1 VHPGQAEEAGMLP
14 LLDVLPRCCYS
25 ENDTHQDK
33 YGLLQGLRD
42 LQSSVPGPSDNYGVI
57 PFQIINMVKKNSQ
70 ANIRLLDGNQ
80 AAAEGVRLSRVQVI
94 AAYPI
99 TPQTPVTEVLSE
111 FVERGDLKSEYIAV
125 ESEHSVMAVCTSASL
140 VGARTFTATSAHG
153 LAYMHEMLHW
163 AAGARLPIV
172 LACVNRA
179 LGAPWNILND
189 QQDSISQR
197 DTGWIQ
203 LYARNNQE
211 ILDTIIQAYKIAE
224 TVYVP
229 VMVCYDGYILS
240 HTEMPVEV
248 PSQAKV
254 DKFLPPYKP
263 HTTLDPANPKN
274 YNLVTLADP
283 RVNAEGV
290 LCHGYMELRYLLQEA
305 LQNSAETISKVGE
318 EFGKLFGRDYSD
330 MFWQDDMENADIVIV
345 AMGSLAMEATVAAE
359 MLRKEGNKVGVLG
372 LRTFRPFP
380 KAALSKALKKT
391 RLITVFDKNISYGAE
406 GATCSEIKSALY
418 GSKTEAVIRNFIVG
432 LGGRDVK
439 ARELA
444 DAVRSALPA
453 MKSGALNSEH
463 PEWICYI

>member
-1 VHPGQAEEAGMLP
+1 M
-14 LLDVLPRCCYS
+14 
-25 ENDTHQDK
+25 
-33 YGLLQGLRD
+33 
-42 LQSSVPGPSDNYGVI
+42 
-57 PFQIINMVKKNSQ
+57 
-70 ANIRLLDGNQ
+70 LDGNQ
-80 AAAEGVRLSRVQVI
+80 AAAEGAKLSRVQVI

-99 TPQTPVTEVLSE
+99 TPQTPVTETLSE
-111 FVERGDLKSEYIAV
+111 FVERGDLKAEYVAV
-125 ESEHSVMAVCTSASL
+125 ESEHSAMAVCTSASL

-163 AAGARLPIV
+163 AAGARLPVV
-172 LACVNRA
+172 LTCVNRA
-179 LGAPWNILND
+179 IGAPWNILND

-224 TVYVP
+224 TVFVP
-229 VMVCYDGYILS
+229 VMVCYDGYVLS
-240 HTEMPVEV
+240 HTEMPVQV
-248 PSQAKV
+248 PSQEEV

-283 RVNAEGV
+283 RVNAEGI

-305 LQNSAETISKVGE
+305 LQNSAKTITKVGK
-318 EFGKLFGRDYSD
+318 EFGKLFGRDYAG
-330 MFWQDDMENADIVIV
+330 MFWEDDIDDADIVIV

-359 MLRKEGNKVGVLG
+359 MLREEEHKVSVLG
-372 LRTFRPFP
+372 LRVFRPFP
-380 KAALSKALKKT
+380 KAALVKALEKA
-391 RLITVFDKNISYGAE
+391 RLVAVFDKNISYGSE

-418 GSKTEAVIRNFIVG
+418 GSQTKAAIRNFIVG

-453 MKSGALNSEH
+453 MKSGALNIEY
-463 PEWICYI
+463 PEWVCYI

>member
-1 VHPGQAEEAGMLP
+1 M
-14 LLDVLPRCCYS
+14 
-25 ENDTHQDK
+25 T
-33 YGLLQGLRD
+33 
-42 LQSSVPGPSDNYGVI
+42 
-57 PFQIINMVKKNSQ
+57 KKANK

-80 AAAEGVRLSRVQVI
+80 AAAEGAKLSHVQVI

-99 TPQTPVTEVLSE
+99 TPQTPVTEALSE
-111 FVERGDLKSEYIAV
+111 FVERGDLKAEYVAV
-125 ESEHSVMAVCTSASL
+125 ESEHSAMAVCTSASM

-163 AAGARLPIV
+163 AAGARLPVV

-179 LGAPWNILND
+179 IGAPWNILND

-203 LYARNNQE
+203 IYAQNNQE
-211 ILDTIIQAYKIAE
+211 ILDSIIQAYKISE

-229 VMVCYDGYILS
+229 VMVCFDGYVLS

-248 PSQAKV
+248 PSQEDV
-254 DKFLPPYKP
+254 DSFLPPYKP
-263 HTTLDPANPKN
+263 HTILDPANPKN

-283 RVNAEGV
+283 RVNAEGT

-305 LQNSAETISKVGE
+305 LQNSAETIIKVGQ
-318 EFGKLFGRDYSD
+318 EFGELFGRNYAN
-330 MFWQDDMENADIVIV
+330 MFWEDDLDDADIIIV
-345 AMGSLAMEATVAAE
+345 AMGSLAMEAKVAAD
-359 MLRKEGNKVGVLG
+359 MLREEGHKVGVLG
-372 LRTFRPFP
+372 LRVFRPFP
-380 KAALSKALKKT
+380 KAGLAKALEKT
-391 RLITVFDKNISYGAE
+391 RLIVVFDKNISYGSE

-418 GSKTEAVIRNFIVG
+418 GSQANAAIRNFIVG

-444 DAVRSALPA
+444 DAVRKSLPS
-453 MKSGALNSEH
+453 METGPLNIEY

>member
-1 VHPGQAEEAGMLP
+1 MAKQ
-14 LLDVLPRCCYS
+14 
-25 ENDTHQDK
+25 
-33 YGLLQGLRD
+33 
-42 LQSSVPGPSDNYGVI
+42 
-57 PFQIINMVKKNSQ
+57 VKK

-80 AAAEGVRLSRVQVI
+80 AAAEGARLSRVQVI

-125 ESEHSVMAVCTSASL
+125 ESEHSALAVCTSASL

-163 AAGARLPIV
+163 AAGARLPVV
-172 LACVNRA
+172 LACANRA
-179 LGAPWNILND
+179 MGAPWNILND

-248 PSQAKV
+248 PPQETV
-254 DKFLPPYKP
+254 DSFLPPYKS
-263 HTTLDPANPKN
+263 HTTLDLANPKN

-283 RVNAEGV
+283 RVNADGV

-305 LQNSAETISKVGE
+305 LQNSTETISKVGQ
-318 EFGKLFGRDYSD
+318 EFGKLFGRDYSG
-330 MFWQDDMENADIVIV
+330 MFWQDNIDDADIIIV
-345 AMGSLAMEATVAAE
+345 AMGSLAMEAQVAAE
-359 MLRKEGNKVGVLG
+359 MLREEGNKVGVLG
-372 LRTFRPFP
+372 LRVFRPFP
-380 KAALSKALKKT
+380 KTALAKALEKA
-391 RLITVFDKNISYGAE
+391 RLVAVFDKNISYGSE

-418 GSKTEAVIRNFIVG
+418 GSKTEAVIRNYIVG

-444 DAVRSALPA
+444 DAVRNALPSI
-453 MKSGALNSEH
+453 KSGALNAKY

>member
-1 VHPGQAEEAGMLP
+1 LAK
-14 LLDVLPRCCYS
+14 RT
-25 ENDTHQDK
+25 NK
-33 YGLLQGLRD
+33 
-42 LQSSVPGPSDNYGVI
+42 
-57 PFQIINMVKKNSQ
+57 
-70 ANIRLLDGNQ
+70 ANFRLLDGNQ
-80 AAAEGVRLSRVQVI
+80 AAAEGAKLSRVQVI

-99 TPQTPVTEVLSE
+99 TPQTPVTETLSE
-111 FVERGDLKSEYIAV
+111 FVERGDLKAEYVAV
-125 ESEHSVMAVCTSASL
+125 ESEHSAMAVCTSASL

-163 AAGARLPIV
+163 AAGARLPVV

-179 LGAPWNILND
+179 IGAPWNILND

-203 LYARNNQE
+203 IYARNNQE

-229 VMVCYDGYILS
+229 VMVCYDGYVLS

-248 PSQAKV
+248 PSQEEV

-283 RVNAEGV
+283 RVNAEGI

-305 LQNSAETISKVGE
+305 LQNSAETITKVGQ
-318 EFGKLFGRDYSD
+318 EFGKLFGRDYAG
-330 MFWQDDMENADIVIV
+330 MFWQDDMDDADIVIV

-359 MLRKEGNKVGVLG
+359 MLREEGHKVSVLG
-372 LRTFRPFP
+372 LRVFRPFP
-380 KAALSKALKKT
+380 KAALVKALEKA
-391 RLITVFDKNISYGAE
+391 RLVAVFDKNISYGSE

-418 GSKTEAVIRNFIVG
+418 GSQTKAAIRNFIVG

-444 DAVRSALPA
+444 DAVRKALTS
-453 MKSGALNSEH
+453 MKSGALNIEY
-463 PEWICYI
+463 PEWVCYI